1 MQPHGSPVSVAP
13 LLGWLNRWFARNTI
27 WLLLGLVALNLL
39 VPRPGLA
46 LKDWR
51 LFRIPGVGWS
61 YDFAT
66 LALTLMM
73 LPAATQCR
81 LEDFAQI
88 GRRPRA
94 CAACLFVIYALAP
107 ALALGSTWIGLGGFE
122 QQAATELRL
131 GIFLVSLMPVAMT
144 ASIWVRLATGNV
156 ALLLAVVAVT
166 TTLSVVTVPLYSH
179 LMPPLA
185 HEAFTAV
192 PVAVLVRQL
201 VLSVVLPLA
210 AGLGLRRWASQWADR
225 AQPLLSL
232 LGNLSFLAA
241 LSTNVAG
248 ASARLTAD
256 LGIVAIAAAVT
267 LGLNGA
273 FFALTLLWMRWL
285 RARRPGLPHGDAVAL
300 LYGGGMRS
308 TGTAMV
314 LTAAAYPGMSLATVP
329 AAIYSISQQILG
341 GYLSR
346 LLEPGSALLLP
357 AMARGRK
364 GLDARLRELASEESG
379 NLALIVF
386 RVHCRSG
393 RPVPLLKLMPAV
405 RRRLRPYDYV
415 ALLGHDRF
423 AVLVT
428 ELPEAQAEKIAL
440 RVDEALRS
448 GMRELSVRWGIAE
461 ASAPCPASRLV
472 DLASERALGSSSDAT
487 RAVA

>member
-46 LKDWR
+46 LKGWR

-107 ALALGSTWIGLGGFE
+107 ALALGSNWIGLGGFE

-156 ALLLAVVAVT
+156 ALLLAVVGVT
-166 TTLSVVTVPLYSH
+166 TTLSVVTVPLYCH

-185 HEAFTAV
+185 HQAFTAV
-192 PVAVLVRQL
+192 PVAVLVQQL
-201 VLSVVLPLA
+201 VLSIVLPLA
-210 AGLGLRRWASQWADR
+210 AGLGLRRWASPWTDKV
-225 AQPLLSL
+225 QPLLSL

-248 ASARLTAD
+248 ASTRLTAD
-256 LGIVAIAAAVT
+256 LGIVAIAGAVT

-273 FFALTLLWMRWL
+273 FFMLTLLWMRRL
-285 RARRPGLPHGDAVAL
+285 RARRPGLPHDDAVAL
-300 LYGGGMRS
+300 LYGGAMRS

-314 LTAAAYPGMSLATVP
+314 LAAAAYPGMSLATVP

-346 LLEPGSALLLP
+346 LLKPGSTLLLP
-357 AMARGRK
+357 PLARGRK
-364 GLDARLRELASEESG
+364 RLDARLRELASEGSG

-386 RVHCRSG
+386 CVHWSG
-393 RPVPLLKLMPAV
+393 RQGSLLGLMPAV
-405 RRRLRPYDYV
+405 RRRLRAYDYV
-415 ALLGHDRF
+415 SLLDHDRF
-423 AVLVT
+423 AVLIT
-428 ELPEAQAEKIAL
+428 EVPEAQASKIAV
-440 RVDEALRS
+440 RIDHALRS
-448 GMRELSVRWGIAE
+448 GVRELSIRWGVAE
-461 ASAPCPASRLV
+461 AREPCPASRLV
-472 DLASERALGSSSDAT
+472 DLACERASGSGDAT

>member
-1 MQPHGSPVSVAP
+1 MQSHGSPVSVAP
-13 LLGWLNRWFARNTI
+13 VLGINRWFARNTI

-39 VPRPGLA
+39 LPQPGLA
-46 LKDWR
+46 LKGWR

-88 GRRPRA
+88 GRHPRA
-94 CAACLFVIYALAP
+94 FAACLFVIYAIAP
-107 ALALGSTWIGLGGFE
+107 VLALGSTWVGLSGFD

-144 ASIWVRLATGNV
+144 ASIWVQLAAGNV

-166 TTLSVVTVPLYSH
+166 TTLSVVTVPLYCH

-185 HEAFTAV
+185 HQAFTAV

-210 AGLGLRRWASQWADR
+210 VGLGLRRWARHWTGK
-225 AQPLLSL
+225 AQPLLSM
-232 LGNLSFLAA
+232 LGNISFLAA
-241 LSTNVAG
+241 LSTNVAD

-256 LGIVAIAAAVT
+256 LGIVAIAGVIT

-273 FFALTLLWMRWL
+273 FFALTIISIRWFRL
-285 RARRPGLPHGDAVAL
+285 RRPGIPHDDAVAL
-300 LYGGGMRS
+300 LYGGAMRS

-329 AAIYSISQQILG
+329 AAIYSISQQLLG

-346 LLEPGSALLLP
+346 LLKPGSALLLP
-357 AMARGRK
+357 AVARGRK
-364 GLDARLRELASEESG
+364 GLDARLRVLAAKGSG

-386 RVHCRSG
+386 HVHCQSG
-393 RPVPLLKLMPAV
+393 KPVPLLNLMLAV
-405 RRRLRPYDYV
+405 RPRLRAYDYV
-415 ALLGHDRF
+415 SLLDHDRF

-428 ELPEAQAEKIAL
+428 EVPEALASEIAA
-440 RVDEALRS
+440 RIDKALRS
-448 GMRELSVRWGIAE
+448 GMRELSVCWGVAE
-461 ASAPCPASRLV
+461 ARAPTSTSRLF
-472 DLASERALGSSSDAT
+472 DLACERALGSSSDAV